1 MSDTTNTL
9 TSDSATNTDPFSGG
23 STSPD
28 IWRNLLA
35 FGAAT
40 SAAGAKGG
48 ATTFGSIGQG
58 VQAAMQNAREN
69 GTARTDQ
76 QLKQQEIAGHQIQN
90 AQSMYALQRQ
100 NMINAQYGLPQM
112 NMPNIPGISSQTFQ
126 QPMQQAGGVQP
137 PQQSQQQSAPTSTT
151 ATGSQ
156 LASGGASDPSSTAA
170 SSATPQESAGM
181 AGPTWGSTPG
191 NTRLNPQPQIN
202 SYPAGSSGT
211 PAPTTASALSDYR
224 QQNGLPTPPID
235 GQRQSM
241 GLPVGESTN
250 APNVPNLAVAG
261 SPAVASAALQVAKQA
276 NAPAAGDKPAA
287 QQLTNRQIGQM
298 LMSPNSSQLLSQVTD
313 PQNAQRIVKAG
324 ADLGVAVPA
333 FIGELANA
341 PAKAMSQNV
350 DAREGSIGYNEAS
363 GVTAT
368 GRLAGM
374 TPQGAGF
381 LTPPQVTKN
390 GTSMLPPPEDVKQA
404 PVDTKWPIQEPNPE
418 HPWGLQAGQ
427 TLTKVPDWLDQWRE
441 KNYPRMSDLQT
452 QMQQQSALD
461 DSISKL
467 KNADML
473 TPGTWAEDRK
483 GLVDTWNT
491 VNRVLGTP
499 DKDSEKAAASAAEF
513 IKIAQQNTNASAHEI
528 SSKGTNFDIVSAAKA
543 NPQYSMPYLSGLIT
557 NSMNSEAVARNYN
570 RIQYIDERTMNGVSE
585 AQATAEFESQQPGDM
600 VVKRAESVVDPI
612 TVNTPGGLKQLL
624 PGTKYTL
631 PNGKTNYVPI
641 PKDYPF
647 FVPYT
652 NPLVKAQRA
661 NQPPQTATAA
671 VQPIQ
676 QPAAGAPQ

>member
-1 MSDTTNTL
+1 MSDTSNTL
-9 TSDSATNTDPFSGG
+9 TSDSSTNTDPFSGG
-23 STSPD
+23 SASPD
-28 IWRNLLA
+28 FWRNLMA

-69 GTARTDQ
+69 GTAKTNQ
-76 QLKQQEIAGHQIQN
+76 QLTQQEIAGHQIQN
-90 AQSMYALQRQ
+90 AQNMYALQRQ
-100 NMINAQYGLPQM
+100 NMINQQYGLPTM
-112 NMPNIPGISSQTFQ
+112 NLPNIPGLSSQTFQ

-137 PQQSQQQSAPTSTT
+137 PQQVPQAAPSGPSQMPPQGDALNQYRQEHGLPTPPVDTQRANMGLPVGSSTP
-151 ATGSQ
+151 AT
-156 LASGGASDPSSTAA
+156 DPSSTTETGDTAA
-170 SSATPQESAGM
+170 PQESAGM
-181 AGPTWGSTPG
+181 AGPTWASTPG
-191 NTRLNPQPQIN
+191 NTRVNDKPRVNQ
-202 SYPAGSSGT
+202 YPAGSSGT
-211 PAPTTASALSDYR
+211 PAVM
-224 QQNGLPTPPID
+224 PP
-235 GQRQSM
+235 
-241 GLPVGESTN
+241 
-250 APNVPNLAVAG
+250 LAAG
-261 SPAVASAALQVAKQA
+261 NSPAVAGAALQVAQQA
-276 NAPAAGDKPAA
+276 NNAPAATPASEP
-287 QQLTNRQIGQM
+287 QLTNRQIGQM
-298 LMSPNSSQLLSQVTD
+298 LMSPNSSQMLSQVKD

-324 ADLGVAVPA
+324 ADLGINVPT

-374 TPQGAGF
+374 TTKGASF

-390 GTSMLPPPEDVKQA
+390 GVSMLPPPEDIKQA
-404 PVDTKWPIQEPNPE
+404 PIDAKWPIQEPNPE

-441 KNYPRMSDLQT
+441 KNYPRMADLQT

-473 TPGTWAEDRK
+473 APGTWAEDRK
-483 GLVDTWNT
+483 GLVDMWNT
-491 VNRVLGTP
+491 GNRILGTP
-499 DKDSEKAAASAAEF
+499 DHDSEKAAASAAEF

-570 RIQYIDERTMNGVSE
+570 RIQYIDERMNNGVSE
-585 AQATAEFESQQPGDM
+585 ADATAEFEQQQPGDM

-631 PNGKTNYVPI
+631 PNGKTSYVPI

-661 NQPPQTATAA
+661 SQPPEAA
-671 VQPIQ
+671 AAAPPPQ
-676 QPAAGAPQ
+676 QPAGAPQ